1 MSRGFSCLMVGA
13 AAEVEAVAWPGAGLR
28 SSERLRGKG
37 LSRRDVGEGVW
48 GGRVLLGDDG

>member
-1 MSRGFSCLMVGA
+1 MVGA